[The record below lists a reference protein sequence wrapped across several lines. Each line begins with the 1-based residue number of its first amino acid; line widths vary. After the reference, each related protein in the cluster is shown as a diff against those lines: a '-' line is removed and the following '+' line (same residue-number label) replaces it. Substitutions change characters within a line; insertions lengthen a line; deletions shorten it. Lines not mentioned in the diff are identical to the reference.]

1 MHWKRTTRDIVISRS
16 RRRQEQEAEK
26 QQAEKQQE
34 AENMETQNQERQV
47 TVPENQSKEDITVK
61 KVLDRKW
68 IWIAAGA
75 AAILF
80 LAVLL
85 LLPRGEEQIDIPE
98 GAVVVA
104 LQDSILSE
112 NVTAGDIV
120 QIFDHQGHVVPQ
132 LRYVQVFGVTPE
144 GGLLL
149 VLEPSQASALAM
161 QEAVTAALVARS
173 GEQAE
178 ELLSQQQRILR
189 PQVTLRMTG
198 QMMLKP
204 GETGN
209 PALEVLSDPEDGIVP
224 EILWDSSNPDAASVS
239 PDGTVTAIAAGE
251 TVISA
256 VCGEAKAE
264 CTVVVQ
270 IPLTGL
276 TLNKTDAR
284 LTVGETL
291 TLAVTPEP
299 ADATG
304 VTVKWSSSD
313 PAVATVAQD
322 GTVTAAAPGKA
333 VITAV
338 SGEARAECT
347 VTVGVHTEL
356 VQLKQ
361 HTVSLTAGEKVKL
374 EYAVSPAEN
383 NFDKAVF
390 KSDKPDVATVAE
402 DGTVTAVGPG
412 TATVTV
418 TCGSATDACT
428 VTVE

>member
-1 MHWKRTTRDIVISRS
+1 
-16 RRRQEQEAEK
+16 
-26 QQAEKQQE
+26 
-34 AENMETQNQERQV
+34 METQNQESQAPM
-47 TVPENQSKEDITVK
+47 PENQSKEDITLK

-75 AAILF
+75 AAIL
-80 LAVLL
+80 LLVVLL
-85 LLPRGEEQIDIPE
+85 TLPRGDENIDIPE

-112 NVTAGDIV
+112 NVAAGDIV

-132 LRYVQVFGVTPE
+132 LRYVQVFGVTPK

-149 VLEPSQASALAM
+149 LLEPGQASSLAM
-161 QEAVTAALVARS
+161 QEAVTAALVARN

-178 ELLSQQQRILR
+178 ELLAQQQRILR
-189 PQVTLRMTG
+189 PQVTLRMPG
-198 QMMLKP
+198 QMTLKP
-204 GETGN
+204 GEIGS
-209 PALEVLSDPEDGIVP
+209 AELEVLSDPEDGIVP
-224 EILWDSSNPDAASVS
+224 EILWDSSNPDAASVA

-251 TVISA
+251 AVISA
-256 VCGEAKAE
+256 ACGEAKAE
-264 CTVVVQ
+264 CKVLVQ
-270 IPLTGL
+270 IPLKGL
-276 TLNKTDAR
+276 TLNKTDAQ

-291 TLAVTPEP
+291 ALAVTPEP

-304 VTVKWSSSD
+304 VTVNWSSSD
-313 PAVATVAQD
+313 PAVATVSQD

-338 SGEARAECT
+338 SGEVKVECT

-356 VQLKQ
+356 VQLTQ
-361 HTVSLTAGEKVKL
+361 HAVSMAAGGTVKL
-374 EYAVSPAEN
+374 EYAMSPSEN

-390 KSDKPDVATVAE
+390 TSDNPDVATVAE
-402 DGTVTAVGPG
+402 DGTITAVGPG
-412 TATVTV
+412 TATITV
-418 TCGSATDACT
+418 TCGSAKDVCT